1 MGLLTL
7 VISII
12 AGYFLLAH
20 LGLYGIFFIC
30 FSGLLITLGCLVSLF
45 PAVILQGVVTH
56 ISLFKWFT
64 LNHSL
69 TISFSLYLDN
79 ISYSFALLTTLI
91 AIFVQIYAFAY
102 FRYEPNVDR
111 LLLFLNSFVAS
122 MLLLVLAGNLVVLFL
137 G

>member
-1 MGLLTL
+1 M
-7 VISII
+7 S
-12 AGYFLLAH
+12 YFLLPY
-20 LGLYGIFFIC
+20 LGLYGVFFTC
-30 FSGLLITLGCLVSLF
+30 VSGLGFVLLALASIF
-45 PAVILQGVVTH
+45 PAIVLKGVVTQ
-56 ISLFKWFT
+56 INLFKWFT
-64 LNHSL
+64 LSHSL
-69 TISFSLYLDN
+69 VITFSLYVDN

-91 AIFVQIYAFAY
+91 AFFVQVYAFAY